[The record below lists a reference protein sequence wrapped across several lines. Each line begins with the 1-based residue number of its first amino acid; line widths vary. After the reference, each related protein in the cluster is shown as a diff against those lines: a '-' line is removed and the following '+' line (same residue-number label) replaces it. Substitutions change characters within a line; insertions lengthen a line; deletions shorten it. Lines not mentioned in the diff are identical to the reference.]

1 MTQGIYPF
9 PQQQVDFKDN
19 SDKLLPYNIEAE
31 EAVLSGILLDPEAIY
46 RIKDRLKPQHF
57 YISAHRDIYQA
68 CLRLSN
74 KSKETDLL
82 TVTSWLNDHGIL
94 SRIGGRNKL
103 ASLVIPTAVN
113 IDHQAIEVIEKAVLR
128 DIILMGNDISTLGYS
143 TELGLPEI
151 ISSVTDRLKSI
162 TDTPSFQTKEENL
175 RAQHSRLLNELY
187 SIYTTCVDP
196 SFRFFRLHHLANESK
211 VSINFLERF
220 YLKSLT
226 DQCSKL
232 LNYEELK
239 ELAGSTVRE
248 WLLNGLVP
256 KSTTIL
262 LASDGGVGKTK
273 LAYGIGKILIQGSK
287 FGPFQA
293 TGEKRRILYYQG
305 DESEGDMLQALETL
319 GYSEDDICKYVRVRF
334 GWSAENMPTL
344 IQDLKEFQPELV
356 FIDSLSTANRFS
368 IYRESEM
375 EYARPILEM
384 TGLANQY
391 KVTFVIIHHT
401 NKEGGVRGTTAIR
414 NAVSEVWTLSKDKS
428 QTATAYDRIL
438 EIDKSRSRSSGKK
451 YRLMFNP
458 EDLSFSFLGEEG
470 DELSRDGQS
479 ARENTLELLASHRN
493 IKFTSEEIA
502 HRLGISKPYA
512 RRYLGELSADG
523 LVSVKR
529 QPGRANVYFLAYEG
543 GSPKDHP
550 SDHPTSHSVSIDS
563 NGFQGHYKFGIKK
576 IGSPQDHPSDH
587 LQDVNTASDTAKDD
601 PQVAENSEKI
611 PSAEI
616 LEPKGGVK
624 DHLSPDALSD
634 NSSGGDPGG
643 DPLVIL
649 CENIHDNQTA
659 TEALPANEP
668 SRLHGGDPGGDP
680 SGDHEVIQ
688 DDRYRIDDTNP
699 VLHPKLTDLGFKSK
713 DTIRV
718 TACPGRPELV
728 GREETIDRLSDTTIK
743 TKSGLRFVVGEFE
756 KCSPSKNSRS
766 FTSLQEGDICHCS
779 LHNKKAK
786 IQEIIVTKGEAKVVL
801 AGDIEIIQVKLSD
814 LTALTWKPEQGGTA
828 MYGGEMVK

>member
-9 PQQQVDFKDN
+9 PQERISFSHN
-19 SDKLLPYNIEAE
+19 SDKLPPCNIEAE
-31 EAVLSGILLDPEAIY
+31 EAVLSGILLDPEAIH
-46 RIKDRLKPQHF
+46 RIKDRLKPEHF
-57 YISAHRDIYQA
+57 YLSAHRDIYQA
-68 CLRLSN
+68 CLKLSN

-94 SRIGGRNKL
+94 GKIGGRNKL
-103 ASLVIPTAVN
+103 ASLVIPTALN
-113 IDHQAIEVIEKAVLR
+113 IDHLAALVIEKAVLR
-128 DIILMGNDISTLGYS
+128 DIIRMGYDISTLGYS

-187 SIYTTCVDP
+187 SIYTTCVEP
-196 SFRFFRLHHLANESK
+196 SFRFFRLHHLANECK

-232 LNYEELK
+232 LTYEELK

-319 GYSEDDICKYVRVRF
+319 GYSEDDISKYVRVRF
-334 GWSAENMPTL
+334 GWSTENMPTL

-391 KVTFVIIHHT
+391 KVTFVIVHHT

-451 YRLMFNP
+451 YRLMFNS
-458 EDLSFSFLGEEG
+458 EDLSFTFLGEEG
-470 DELSRDGQS
+470 DELGGPGQS
-479 ARENTLELLASHRN
+479 AKESTLELLSSHRN

-502 HRLGISKPYA
+502 HRLGISKAYA

-523 LVSVKR
+523 LISVFR
-529 QPGRANVYFLAYEG
+529 QPGKANVYFLSYE

-550 SDHPTSHSVSIDS
+550 SDHPSSHPVSLAETSLQNDLGV
-563 NGFQGHYKFGIKK
+563 GIKK
-576 IGSPQDHPSDH
+576 RGSPQDHPSDH
-587 LQDVNTASDTAKDD
+587 PKNVDTVSDTAEGD
-601 PQVAENSEKI
+601 PRSGENSEKI
-611 PSAEI
+611 PSTEI
-616 LEPKGGVK
+616 SEHKGGVK
-624 DHLSPDALSD
+624 DHLWLNPLPDNNL
-634 NSSGGDPGG
+634 GGDPVG

-649 CENIHDNQTA
+649 CENIHTSQIA
-659 TEALPANEP
+659 VKALPTKD
-668 SRLHGGDPGGDP
+668 SGSFLQSDPGGDP
-680 SGDHEVIQ
+680 LPPSPLKQADFQEKGIYWSPRLNNQVM
-688 DDRYRIDDTNP
+688 
-699 VLHPKLTDLGFKSK
+699 VWKLFKSLPEAEVYQAGNPTDK
-713 DTIRV
+713 IR
-718 TACPGRPELV
+718 
-728 GREETIDRLSDTTIK
+728 
-743 TKSGLRFVVGEFE
+743 
-756 KCSPSKNSRS
+756 
-766 FTSLQEGDICHCS
+766 
-779 LHNKKAK
+779 
-786 IQEIIVTKGEAKVVL
+786 
-801 AGDIEIIQVKLSD
+801 VKLSE
-814 LTALTWKPEQGGTA
+814 LYPLPEFKVGDEVAVLSEHKKFIDRVFTISAVYPGGIWIEGKTRTGTDS
-828 MYGGEMVK
+828 YGPYQSSQLRKLSG